1 MQTIKMAKNI
11 FKKEGIIMALT
22 AKELILVQDN
32 ISMTQNSI
40 KFIQG
45 CAEMSTDQQVKS
57 LCQQMASDHQNDLQ
71 TLIKHINTA
80 TMQ

>member
-1 MQTIKMAKNI
+1 
-11 FKKEGIIMALT
+11 MALT
-22 AKELILVQDN
+22 SKELMLIQDS
-32 ISMTQNSI
+32 ICMTENNI

-45 CAEMSTDQQVKS
+45 CAEISTDPQIKN
-57 LCQQMASDHQNDLQ
+57 LCQQMVNDHKNDLQ

>member
-1 MQTIKMAKNI
+1 MS
-11 FKKEGIIMALT
+11 LT
-22 AKELILVQDN
+22 SKELMLLQDN
-32 ISMTQNSI
+32 IKMTQNSI
-40 KFIQG
+40 KFMQG
-45 CAEMSTDQQVKS
+45 CTEICTDPQVKT